1 MEPDPSSLDPGSMT
15 VPPLFGWEHIV
26 VVLALM
32 AVVGAAFL
40 LHSVTRGSVH
50 ARSDWQSW
58 LDARSGRQG
67 YPAGYPADTAHRR
80 ATEAIHPSRLAFPA
94 ARDDAS
100 RSATDGPG

>member
-1 MEPDPSSLDPGSMT
+1 MAPDPSSLDPGSMT

-32 AVVGAAFL
+32 AVVAAAFL

-67 YPAGYPADTAHRR
+67 YPAGAARQR
-80 ATEAIHPSRLAFPA
+80 AAETIHPSRLAHPA
-94 ARDDAS
+94 ARDDGS
-100 RSATDGPG
+100 RPVADGPG

>member
-1 MEPDPSSLDPGSMT
+1 MT

-40 LHSVTRGSVH
+40 LHSVTRGSAH

-80 ATEAIHPSRLAFPA
+80 AAEAIHPSRRAFPT

-100 RSATDGPG
+100 RPATDGPG